1 MTSLKK
7 KLAEKE
13 QTIHTMQDEIREIKA
28 DMQEK
33 IKKAAKNDEHWS
45 KEAIRVISGMYKDKS
60 EECDSV
66 KEKLRIELKR
76 KADIRRSEIE
86 TRYFF
91 TMCTYLLAIIIMLKN
106 KIIMADLTAVLNSL
120 FSFFAW
126 IGKAEF
132 ELIRIIASVT
142 YLIPNYKVNLILH
155 WLIIAVLML
164 IFNGGVGLFLYNGFY
179 LMGDIIKKY
188 WDKTQTVISV
198 IIMIVFVVLSD
209 VLHFEEIFSTNLV
222 ILAAEIFILTVE
234 IRIFIK
240 IHNYREHQK

>member
-13 QTIHTMQDEIREIKA
+13 QAIHTMQGEIREIKA

-45 KEAIRVISGMYKDKS
+45 KEAIRVISNMYKDKS

-76 KADIRRSEIE
+76 KADI
-86 TRYFF
+86 
-91 TMCTYLLAIIIMLKN
+91 IMLKN
-106 KIIMADLTAVLNSL
+106 KVIMADLTAVLNSL
-120 FSFFAW
+120 FSCFAW

-164 IFNGGVGLFLYNGFY
+164 IFNGGVGVFLYNVFY

-198 IIMIVFVVLSD
+198 IIMIFFVVLSD

-222 ILAAEIFILTVE
+222 ILAAEVFILTVE
-234 IRIFIK
+234 IRIFTK

>member
-13 QTIHTMQDEIREIKA
+13 QAIHTMQGEIREIKA

-91 TMCTYLLAIIIMLKN
+91 TVWTYLLAIIIMLKN
-106 KIIMADLTAVLNSL
+106 KVIMADLTAVLDSL
-120 FSFFAW
+120 FSFLAW

-132 ELIRIIASVT
+132 ELIHIIASVT

-155 WLIIAVLML
+155 WLIISVLML
-164 IFNGGVGLFLYNGFY
+164 IFNGGVSLFLYNGFH

-188 WDKTQTVISV
+188 WDKTQTVISA
-198 IIMIVFVVLSD
+198 IITIIFVVLSD

-234 IRIFIK
+234 IRIFTK
-240 IHNYREHQK
+240 IHK

>member
-13 QTIHTMQDEIREIKA
+13 QAIHTMQGEIREIKA

-76 KADIRRSEIE
+76 KADIRRSEIA

-91 TMCTYLLAIIIMLKN
+91 TMWTYLLAIIIMLKN
-106 KIIMADLTAVLNSL
+106 KIMMADLTAVLNSL

-155 WLIIAVLML
+155 WLIIAVFML

-179 LMGDIIKKY
+179 LMGDIKKY
-188 WDKTQTVISV
+188 WDKTQTVISA
-198 IIMIVFVVLSD
+198 IITIIFVVLSD

-234 IRIFIK
+234 IRIFTK
-240 IHNYREHQK
+240 IHK

>member
-13 QTIHTMQDEIREIKA
+13 QAIHTMQGEIREIKA

-91 TMCTYLLAIIIMLKN
+91 TMWTYLLAIIIMLKN
-106 KIIMADLTAVLNSL
+106 RVIMADLTAVLDSL
-120 FSFFAW
+120 FSFLAW

-155 WLIIAVLML
+155 WLIISVLML
-164 IFNGGVGLFLYNGFY
+164 IFNGGVSLFLYNGIHF
-179 LMGDIIKKY
+179 MGDIIKKY
-188 WDKTQTVISV
+188 WDKTQTVILA
-198 IIMIVFVVLSD
+198 IILAIFVVLSD
-209 VLHFEEIFSTNLV
+209 VFHFEEIFSTNLV
-222 ILAAEIFILTVE
+222 ILATEIFILTVE
-234 IRIFIK
+234 LRIFIK
-240 IHNYREHQK
+240 IHSYREHQK

>member
-13 QTIHTMQDEIREIKA
+13 QVIHTMQGEIREIKA

-91 TMCTYLLAIIIMLKN
+91 TMWTYLLAIIIMLKN
-106 KIIMADLTAVLNSL
+106 KVIMADLTAVLDSL
-120 FSFFAW
+120 FSFLAW
-126 IGKAEF
+126 ITKEF
-132 ELIRIIASVT
+132 L
-142 YLIPNYKVNLILH
+142 
-155 WLIIAVLML
+155 
-164 IFNGGVGLFLYNGFY
+164 
-179 LMGDIIKKY
+179 
-188 WDKTQTVISV
+188 
-198 IIMIVFVVLSD
+198 
-209 VLHFEEIFSTNLV
+209 
-222 ILAAEIFILTVE
+222 
-234 IRIFIK
+234 
-240 IHNYREHQK
+240 